1 MTPSTLRLVAPSLS
15 LLLLSAC
22 GDEAEP
28 LTTAPISAAPSQTP
42 ASSLVAQAQHSAL
55 TPGELAADPEPAA
68 ATDSRPE
75 RTESEGP
82 DALEVASEGAESG
95 GIAQESGTVTELEWE
110 ALIPE
115 EWQPDKIMARYNAD
129 GLADD
134 DPRAQELM
142 DELQALWEKAPVVQ
156 NLDGK
161 RVKLP
166 GFVVPLDTD
175 GQKTGEF
182 LLVPYYG
189 ACIHVPPPPANQT
202 VHVQTEKG
210 HEYPGELFDTVWV
223 IGTLRVESSTSN
235 LAEAGYRLEATRIDP
250 YE

>member
-1 MTPSTLRLVAPSLS
+1 MTPSTLRLIAPSLS
-15 LLLLSAC
+15 ALLLTAC

-28 LTTAPISAAPSQTP
+28 LTTAPLNAAPLDTP
-42 ASSLVAQAQHSAL
+42 ATSLVAKAPDNAL
-55 TPGELAADPEPAA
+55 TPEELAFDPGLAA
-68 ATDSRPE
+68 ATVSQSKQ
-75 RTESEGP
+75 TASEGP
-82 DALEVASEGAESG
+82 HALDAASEGGESRP
-95 GIAQESGTVTELEWE
+95 IAQASGTVNELEWE

-115 EWQPDKIMARYNAD
+115 EWQPDKIMARYNTD
-129 GLADD
+129 ELADD
-134 DPRAQELM
+134 DPRAQELL

-156 NLDGK
+156 DLDGE

-175 GQKTGEF
+175 GRKTGEF

-202 VHVQTEKG
+202 VYVQTEKG
-210 HEYPGELFDTVWV
+210 QEYPGELFDTVWV
-223 IGTLRVESSTSN
+223 TGTLKVESSSSD

>member
-1 MTPSTLRLVAPSLS
+1 MTTPNLRLIAPSLS
-15 LLLLSAC
+15 VLLLTAC

-28 LTTAPISAAPSQTP
+28 LTTAPSNAAPSETP
-42 ASSLVAQAQHSAL
+42 AISLVAQAPENGL
-55 TPGELAADPEPAA
+55 TPEELAVDPEPAA
-68 ATDSRPE
+68 ATDSQPE
-75 RTESEGP
+75 QTETEGP
-82 DALEVASEGAESG
+82 DALEAASEGAESG
-95 GIAQESGTVTELEWE
+95 GLAQEFGTVTELEWE

-129 GLADD
+129 ELADD
-134 DPRAQELM
+134 DPRAQELL
-142 DELQALWEKAPVVQ
+142 DELQALWEEAPVVQ
-156 NLDGK
+156 DLDGE

-202 VHVQTEKG
+202 VYVQTEKG
-210 HEYPGELFDTVWV
+210 QEYPGELFDTVWV
-223 IGTLRVESSTSN
+223 TGTLKVESSSSD

>member
-1 MTPSTLRLVAPSLS
+1 LRLIAPSLVA
-15 LLLLSAC
+15 LLLIAC
-22 GDEAEP
+22 GDEGGPPTIAP
-28 LTTAPISAAPSQTP
+28 ASTAPLGPSAKSIADQAPGN
-42 ASSLVAQAQHSAL
+42 AL
-55 TPGELAADPEPAA
+55 TPEELAVDPEPAA
-68 ATDSRPE
+68 ASEPKPEQTETEGLSVLQAGADDIGQDSD
-75 RTESEGP
+75 G
-82 DALEVASEGAESG
+82 
-95 GIAQESGTVTELEWE
+95 VTELEWE

-115 EWQPDKIMARYNAD
+115 AWQPDKILARYNAD
-129 GLADD
+129 ELEDD
-134 DPRAQELM
+134 DPRAQKLM
-142 DELQALWEKAPVVQ
+142 NELQALWEKAPVVQ
-156 NLDGK
+156 DLDGE

-202 VHVQTEKG
+202 VYVKTDKG
-210 HEYPGELFDTVWV
+210 QEYPGELFDTVWV
-223 IGTLRVESSTSN
+223 TGTLKVESSSSD